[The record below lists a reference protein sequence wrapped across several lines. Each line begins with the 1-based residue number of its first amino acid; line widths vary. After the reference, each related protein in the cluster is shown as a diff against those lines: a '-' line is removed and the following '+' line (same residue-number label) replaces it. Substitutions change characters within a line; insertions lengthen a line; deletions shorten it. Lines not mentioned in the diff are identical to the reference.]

1 VQSPN
6 KQKVYKFQT
15 KILFSM
21 VFKYYK
27 KVPRVVIIPVK
38 NSAGDFVSLPD
49 RTMKIRVRVVKR

>member
-1 VQSPN
+1 
-6 KQKVYKFQT
+6 
-15 KILFSM
+15 M